1 MYFII
6 SINKDNIYHY
16 NYKYLFNYKHHSLLD
31 FLLEDTKT
39 YYTLHIFNDINNNF
53 NLSID
58 YNNINTNSNSK
69 TIDTYIKNIK
79 KIILLYSDC
88 KIDNG
93 EIVLIVKNYIGILQ
107 NGLYFHFKINNFIYT
122 HVVTIDIY
130 VSMYYNNIISNKNI
144 FYSNDLIVYSRSN
157 LNEICNNITD
167 INIKCKLTYKILQKN
182 IPCNYLIDHVYNKI
196 IQHLIS

>member
-16 NYKYLFNYKHHSLLD
+16 NYKYLFNYKHRDLLD

-39 YYTLHIFNDINNNF
+39 YHTLHIFNDINNNF
-53 NLSID
+53 NL
-58 YNNINTNSNSK
+58 
-69 TIDTYIKNIK
+69 TIDNNNNNDKTVNTYIKDIK

-88 KIDNG
+88 KIDKG
-93 EIVLIVKNYIGILQ
+93 TIVLIVKNYIGILN
-107 NGLYFHFKINNFIYT
+107 NGLYFHFKINNFIDSRVIT
-122 HVVTIDIY
+122 LDIY
-130 VSMYYNNIISNKNI
+130 ISMYYNNIISNNKNI
-144 FYSNDLIVYSRSN
+144 FYSNDLIVYTTSN
-157 LNEICNNITD
+157 LREVCNNIEN

-182 IPCNYLIDHVYNKI
+182 IQCNYLIDHVYNKI